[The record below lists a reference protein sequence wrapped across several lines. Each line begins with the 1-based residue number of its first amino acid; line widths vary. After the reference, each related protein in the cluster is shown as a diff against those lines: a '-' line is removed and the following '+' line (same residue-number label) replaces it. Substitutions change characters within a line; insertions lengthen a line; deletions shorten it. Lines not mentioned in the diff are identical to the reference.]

1 MAHHLSAVLKNLGIP
16 SKLYNS
22 IVEGVCDMKNYSPLS
37 DASKDDEPEEIEKV
51 LLAHINQEL
60 PEETTRIETKPL
72 SFYTLPELLSAA
84 FNHPDMDSDLR
95 VDLWQRICDAK
106 FADIDSPEYI
116 GAMLGMKAEN
126 IAGISIAKSSIRQ
139 SIRVSYIKQF
149 EEAKEHLDM
158 IMSISDYDKFFVEAL
173 ISLFG
178 VIKKQPDLDKEDLLL
193 NLQEYVFGHS
203 KGFYIAADEYIS
215 RVTNKSPT
223 DEETTEEE
231 PDENEPNNSKGAGS
245 SISSPILEVP
255 QKLAFMGNNQ
265 RL

>member
-1 MAHHLSAVLKNLGIP
+1 MAESE
-16 SKLYNS
+16 Y
-22 IVEGVCDMKNYSPLS
+22 EDCF
-37 DASKDDEPEEIEKV
+37 
-51 LLAHINQEL
+51 IN
-60 PEETTRIETKPL
+60 
-72 SFYTLPELLSAA
+72 
-84 FNHPDMDSDLR
+84 
-95 VDLWQRICDAK
+95 
-106 FADIDSPEYI
+106 
-116 GAMLGMKAEN
+116 
-126 IAGISIAKSSIRQ
+126 
-139 SIRVSYIKQF
+139 
-149 EEAKEHLDM
+149 
-158 IMSISDYDKFFVEAL
+158 AL
-173 ISLFG
+173 IALLG
-178 VIKKQPDLDKEDLLL
+178 VIKKQGKLDAEDLLL